1 MNSSVDSQASGMDT
15 PKLLAAIVLA
25 VGAIA
30 GFYYFSDQSQ
40 LVRVIGMLVVMGVAV
55 AIAATTTIGRNAISF
70 ASASRM
76 EVRKVVWP
84 TRAETMQA
92 TLAVFFTVIVLG
104 VFMWVLDLLLLWAV
118 RLLTGQGG

>member
-1 MNSSVDSQASGMDT
+1 MDT